1 MQMQSGDW
9 ATKLQAYNRLAG
21 AYRMSG
27 YVHFTTP
34 FLFNDTNNQVIKATL
49 ALMNLI

>member
-21 AYRMSG
+21 AYRMQG

-34 FLFNDTNNQVIKATL
+34 FLFNDTNNQVIKSTL